1 MTEKCVRSKNQ
12 VIFDTYRIV
21 YINGTSTAH
30 FPTNYPFYLP
40 LKMDLPDILDNTVP
54 ETVFHAIEEDVELVD
69 LSASSPTSPSLTP
82 LPTPTPPPLT
92 PPTQI
97 FDIEREID
105 LNLAVRP
112 CSGYW
117 SVLTP
122 LHGLPIIE
130 EDEDIESNGG
140 KGPSSQEPPSKTLT
154 LPFGEISSDSEDEIE
169 EIPRPF
175 TPHEP
180 PEEIALAA
188 RLRQVVQDL
197 ESLDNSLPHTRAPGS
212 RLQGI

>member
-1 MTEKCVRSKNQ
+1 MRSKNK

-21 YINGTSTAH
+21 YINGTFTAH
-30 FPTNYPFYLP
+30 FPTNYLFYLP
-40 LKMDLPDILDNTVP
+40 SKMDLQDILDNTVP

-69 LSASSPTSPSLTP
+69 LSASPPAPS
-82 LPTPTPPPLT
+82 PTPPPLT

-112 CSGYW
+112 HSGYW

-130 EDEDIESNGG
+130 EDEDIES
-140 KGPSSQEPPSKTLT
+140 KWW
-154 LPFGEISSDSEDEIE
+154 
-169 EIPRPF
+169 
-175 TPHEP
+175 
-180 PEEIALAA
+180 
-188 RLRQVVQDL
+188 
-197 ESLDNSLPHTRAPGS
+197 
-212 RLQGI
+212 